1 MSNIYGFVQN
11 QNLTVTIPAPVVGD
25 SVNYISA
32 EYRFSDDWDDVMKIA
47 FFKDVDNNVIY
58 TVVLVGD
65 KIPAENGVNLT
76 PGKWATWLVGE
87 KTAGGSLL
95 QRITTTVCGF
105 TVIEGGVIDGVPF
118 EFSPSLGEQILAE
131 ANEALAIAKEL
142 ERRANAGE
150 FGGVQSVNGY
160 TGVVDLTAGD
170 VGALPSSVEKL
181 PNPEKLTF
189 TGAATGVYD
198 GSIPLTIEIPKG
210 GGGGG
215 GGGAVDS
222 VNGKTGA
229 VVLSAEDVG
238 ALPDTTVI
246 PTKLPN
252 PQKLTFTGAATGVYD
267 GSSPVSVTIP
277 DPIIP
282 PVTSVNEKTGAVV
295 LSAEDVGALPDTT
308 VIPTKLPNPQKLTF
322 TGAAT
327 GVYDG
332 SSPVSVTIPDPI
344 IPPVT
349 SVNEKTGAV
358 VLSAEDV
365 GALPGGGDINMN
377 EHNIHNV
384 GEIDLTYLSI
394 GATIGNTENARITGT
409 SDGKA
414 AVVKDNTQSTFVPL
428 LVGEP
433 TADNEAA
440 TRKFVLDT
448 FDRLALYPVGAI
460 YISTSSASPASLF
473 GGTWTRIK
481 GRYLL
486 GTGTPE
492 ENNWDGWGNISSE
505 YNVAAGTMGGEDRHT
520 LLESELPEL
529 SGDINFHGSGAY
541 GTVVADATGAFTPGQ
556 ILPQYRDAPLAS
568 GATSG
573 SVIHF
578 QIGGGNSH
586 NNMPPYLAVYM
597 WRRIA

>member
-11 QNLTVTIPAPVVGD
+11 QNLTVTIPTPVVGD

-32 EYRFSDDWDDVMKIA
+32 EYYFSDDWDGVMKIA
-47 FFKDVDNNVIY
+47 FFKDIDNNVIY
-58 TVVLVGD
+58 TVALDGD
-65 KIPAENGVNLT
+65 KIPAEYGVNLT

-87 KTAGGSLL
+87 KTAGGALL

-105 TVIEGGVIDGVPF
+105 SVIEGGVIDGVPF

-142 ERRANAGE
+142 ARRANAGE

-160 TGVVDLTAGD
+160 TGVVDLTASD
-170 VGALPSSVEKL
+170 VGALPTSVEKLPNPEKLTFTGAVTGEYDGSIPLTIDIPSGGGGGAVDSVNGKTGAVVLNAEDVGALPDTTVIPTKL

-198 GSIPLTIEIPKG
+198 GSSAVTIDVPTPVTPP
-210 GGGGG
+210 
-215 GGGAVDS
+215 VDS
-222 VNGKTGA
+222 VNGQTGA
-229 VVLSAEDVG
+229 VVLNAEDVG

-252 PQKLTFTGAATGVYD
+252 PKKLIFTGAATGEYD
-267 GSSPVSVTIP
+267 GSAEL
-277 DPIIP
+277 
-282 PVTSVNEKTGAVV
+282 SVNIPSSGGGGAVDSVNGQTGAVV
-295 LSAEDVGALPDTT
+295 LNAEDVGALPDTT
-308 VIPTKLPNPQKLTF
+308 VIPTKLPNPEKLTF

-332 SSPVSVTIPDPI
+332 SSAVTIDVPTPVT
-344 IPPVT
+344 PPVD
-349 SVNEKTGAV
+349 SVNGQTGAV
-358 VLSAEDV
+358 VLNAEDV
-365 GALPGGGDINMN
+365 GALASGADINLN

-414 AVVKDNTQSTFVPL
+414 AVVKDNTQSTYVPL

-433 TADNEAA
+433 TADSEAA

-448 FDRLALYPVGAI
+448 FNSI
-460 YISTSSASPASLF
+460 Q
-473 GGTWTRIK
+473 
-481 GRYLL
+481 
-486 GTGTPE
+486 
-492 ENNWDGWGNISSE
+492 NGNEVS
-505 YNVAAGTMGGEDRHT
+505 Y
-520 LLESELPEL
+520 
-529 SGDINFHGSGAY
+529 
-541 GTVVADATGAFTPGQ
+541 
-556 ILPQYRDAPLAS
+556 
-568 GATSG
+568 
-573 SVIHF
+573 
-578 QIGGGNSH
+578 
-586 NNMPPYLAVYM
+586 
-597 WRRIA
+597 